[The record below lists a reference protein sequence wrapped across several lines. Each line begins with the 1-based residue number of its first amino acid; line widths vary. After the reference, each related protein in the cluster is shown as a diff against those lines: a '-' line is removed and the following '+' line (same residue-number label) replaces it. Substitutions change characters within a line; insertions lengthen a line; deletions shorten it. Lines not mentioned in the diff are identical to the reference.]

1 MIKKIIFVLIPV
13 LTTALWLTSCCTPC
27 NQSSPK
33 IEDLESATWTMIE
46 LNNNP
51 IENSPITVHFNPN
64 DKMLNGT
71 ALCNNF
77 FAGYHLLTP
86 KKGSHQNIEFLNVGA
101 TMKYCP
107 DMELEQT
114 FTRLLPTIKQVKI
127 EGEHLV
133 MINGGDSLMAVFV
146 RAKM

>member
-1 MIKKIIFVLIPV
+1 MKKPIFSTFAIL
-13 LTTALWLTSCCTPC
+13 LTAMFFTSCCTPC
-27 NQSSPK
+27 TQSSPK

-46 LNNNP
+46 INNNP
-51 IENSPITVHFNPN
+51 IENSPITIHFNPN

-71 ALCNNF
+71 APCNNF
-77 FAGYHLLTP
+77 FASYHLLYP
-86 KKGSHQNIEFLNVGA
+86 KKGERQNIEFLNCGA
-101 TMKYCP
+101 TMKFCP

-133 MINGGDSLMAVFV
+133 MINAGDSLMAVFV
-146 RAKM
+146 RAKL